1 MKRIC
6 SNKNTI
12 NYSHFQ
18 EECPVQLF
26 LEVGGNTTVEVL
38 TRDLGTKQL
47 PNLPDEIEGS
57 SVVMHNGIMLLC
69 GGFYNFQKCLQ
80 LDQEIWKEHSTL
92 NTIRVN
98 HSAVTTQTATFL
110 FGGDDSRTTYEYLPK
125 NSITWLKGK
134 TEIPGGFEKGCAIA
148 VKSDKEIW
156 LIGGL
161 GTGKRILSFIVKDH
175 TFQVLPSQLEVER
188 VGLKC
193 AFIPNTNKVMMIGGV
208 KEDFSN
214 HSSGLAEIL
223 DTDDESI
230 TRVNSMNSR
239 RAYHGIGDVTI
250 NDEKRLA
257 VFGGCNGRFEL
268 DSVEF
273 YNNQLEVWE
282 TSNMKL
288 KQPKSHFAFINV
300 KLGDIIV
307 PNSNSASY
315 QQTASQVTEN
325 AGLRFISRTFHID
338 SFSESFQSSNN
349 PLQRPVNSIVQ
360 ETMESSS
367 SDNVQLPNSFMN
379 GVAISMPIST
389 QWAALEP
396 KLTTKNLDYL

>member
-1 MKRIC
+1 MSC
-6 SNKNTI
+6 TI
-12 NYSHFQ
+12 VF
-18 EECPVQLF
+18 
-26 LEVGGNTTVEVL
+26 GGGGSTTVEVL
-38 TRDLGTKQL
+38 TRDIGTKQL

-175 TFQVLPSQLEVER
+175 TFQELPSQLNVER
-188 VGLKC
+188 VGLRC
-193 AFIPNTNKVMMIGGV
+193 AFIPNTNKVMIIGGV
-208 KEDFSN
+208 KEDLSN
-214 HSSGLAEIL
+214 DFSGLAEIL
-223 DTDDESI
+223 DTEDGCI
-230 TRVNSMNSR
+230 IRVNSLNSK
-239 RAYHGIGDVTI
+239 RAYHGIGVVTI
-250 NDEKRLA
+250 NGEKRLA
-257 VFGGCNGRFEL
+257 VFGGYNGRFEL
-268 DSVEF
+268 DSVELF
-273 YNNQLEVWE
+273 NNQSETWE

-288 KQPKSHFAFINV
+288 KQPKSHFSFINV
-300 KLGDIIV
+300 KLGDIIL
-307 PNSNSASY
+307 PNSNSASN
-315 QQTASQVTEN
+315 QQAASQVTEN
-325 AGLRFISRTFHID
+325 AGLRFTSRTFHID
-338 SFSESFQSSNN
+338 SFSVSFQSSKNPLY
-349 PLQRPVNSIVQ
+349 PLQRPINSIVQ

-367 SDNVQLPNSFMN
+367 SDNIQLPNSFLN
-379 GVAISMPIST
+379 VVATPMPISKEWH
-389 QWAALEP
+389 QSVNPDLRNNLVH
-396 KLTTKNLDYL
+396 KL